1 MIIQNITI
9 GDKIGLLRE
18 QRGIT
23 WRKFQKLAGM
33 HAGSIRTIVAG
44 NVVNPGIFTL
54 GRILKALG
62 MSLADFMAGY
72 DYELRLFPEYEIGVM
87 SDERIN
93 RI

>member
-9 GDKIGLLRE
+9 GDKIGLMRE

-62 MSLADFMAGY
+62 ISLVDFMAGY
-72 DYELRLFPEYEIGVM
+72 DYELRLFPKFEIGAIK
-87 SDERIN
+87 EGE
-93 RI
+93 